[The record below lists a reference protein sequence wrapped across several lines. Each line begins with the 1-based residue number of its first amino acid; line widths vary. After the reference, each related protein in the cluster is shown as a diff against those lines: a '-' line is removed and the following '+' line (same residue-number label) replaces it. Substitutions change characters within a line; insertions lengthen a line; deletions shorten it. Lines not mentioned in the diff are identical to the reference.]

1 MQVFAVLDRYFSDT
15 MALLCQPY
23 LIANPMQ
30 TIDVVIN
37 LNYDECL
44 AHYEGRI
51 ANVRT
56 RSVDGRWVIF
66 PAEAIRRVV
75 SRDGVHGI
83 YRLSFTEQ
91 GRFISINPLIGR

>member
-1 MQVFAVLDRYFSDT
+1 M
-15 MALLCQPY
+15 P
-23 LIANPMQ
+23 

-37 LNYDECL
+37 LTYDECL

-75 SRDGVHGI
+75 SRDGVRGT
-83 YRLSFTEQ
+83 YRLSFSDG
-91 GRFISINPLIGR
+91 GRFISIVALTRR

>member
-1 MQVFAVLDRYFSDT
+1 MHSIDIVLHLSF
-15 MALLCQPY
+15 
-23 LIANPMQ
+23 
-30 TIDVVIN
+30 
-37 LNYDECL
+37 DECL

-75 SRDGVHGI
+75 TRDGVHGT
-83 YRLSFTEQ
+83 YRLAFSEE
-91 GRFISINPLIGR
+91 GKFISIRPLR

>member
-1 MQVFAVLDRYFSDT
+1 
-15 MALLCQPY
+15 
-23 LIANPMQ
+23 MQ
-30 TIDVVIN
+30 TIDVFIN

-56 RSVDGRWVIF
+56 RSVDGRWVVF

-75 SRDGVHGI
+75 GRDGVRGI
-83 YRLSFTEQ
+83 YRLSFSEQ
-91 GRFISINPLIGR
+91 GRFISINPLTGR

>member
-1 MQVFAVLDRYFSDT
+1 
-15 MALLCQPY
+15 
-23 LIANPMQ
+23 MQ
-30 TIDVVIN
+30 TIDVIIN

-51 ANVRT
+51 ANVRA

-75 SRDGVHGI
+75 SRDGVRGV
-83 YRLSFTEQ
+83 YRLSFSDQ
-91 GRFISINPLIGR
+91 GRFISITTLTRR

>member
-1 MQVFAVLDRYFSDT
+1 M
-15 MALLCQPY
+15 P
-23 LIANPMQ
+23 I
-30 TIDVVIN
+30 IDVVID

-66 PAEAIRRVV
+66 PAEAIRRVIN
-75 SRDGVHGI
+75 RDGVRGV
-83 YRLSFTEQ
+83 YRLSFSEQ
-91 GRFISINPLIGR
+91 GRFISIIPIKIVPNNSVPLSGR

>member
-1 MQVFAVLDRYFSDT
+1 M
-15 MALLCQPY
+15 P
-23 LIANPMQ
+23 
-30 TIDVVIN
+30 TIDVAIN

-44 AHYEGRI
+44 AHYEWRI

-75 SRDGVHGI
+75 GRDGVHGI
-83 YRLSFTEQ
+83 YRLSFSEH
-91 GRFISINPLIGR
+91 GRFISIVALTGR

>member
-1 MQVFAVLDRYFSDT
+1 M
-15 MALLCQPY
+15 P
-23 LIANPMQ
+23 
-30 TIDVVIN
+30 TIDVVIE
-37 LNYDECL
+37 LTYDECL

-75 SRDGVHGI
+75 SRDGVCGI
-83 YRLSFTEQ
+83 YRLNFSEQ
-91 GRFISINPLIGR
+91 GRFISITPLSRR